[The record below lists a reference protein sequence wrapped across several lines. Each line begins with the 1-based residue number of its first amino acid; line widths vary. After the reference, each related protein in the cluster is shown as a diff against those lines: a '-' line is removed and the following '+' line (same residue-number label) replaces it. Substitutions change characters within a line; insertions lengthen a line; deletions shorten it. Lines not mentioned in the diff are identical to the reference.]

1 MKAIR
6 IAALGVALLAGSAA
20 VAGAQ
25 AGTQAP
31 AQQGGG
37 RGGFNRSMNG
47 IELTDAQK
55 AKVAEIQ
62 AKYQPEMQAIRESM
76 QGGGDRAEAFK
87 KIQALNDKRNP
98 EIRAAG
104 RSGRRNGDGRRSDWD
119 RDQRHHSAALHG
131 GTETR
136 PEREGRVSPHGGR
149 RGGFGRR
156 GGGRVCHQDDWM
168 ALA

>member
-87 KIQALNDKRNP
+87 KMQALNDKRNP
-98 EIRAAG
+98 EIRAV
-104 RSGRRNGDGRRSDWD
+104 
-119 RDQRHHSAALHG
+119 L
-131 GTETR
+131 T
-136 PEREGRVSPHGGR
+136 PEQQAIFDKNLAEQKARMEQMRQ
-149 RGGFGRR
+149 
-156 GGGRVCHQDDWM
+156 GGGPGNR
-168 ALA
+168 

>member
-6 IAALGVALLAGSAA
+6 IAALGVALLAGGAA

-31 AQQGGG
+31 TQQGGG

-87 KIQALNDKRNP
+87 KMQALNDKRNP
-98 EIRAAG
+98 EIRAVLTPEQQTIFDKNLAEQKARMEQMRQGGGAG
-104 RSGRRNGDGRRSDWD
+104 R
-119 RDQRHHSAALHG
+119 
-131 GTETR
+131 
-136 PEREGRVSPHGGR
+136 
-149 RGGFGRR
+149 
-156 GGGRVCHQDDWM
+156 
-168 ALA
+168 